1 MTEEAT
7 TSRGGTQTLVGR
19 LLENKKATVGLFVVV
34 GFTLLAVVAP
44 WLVRDPSEF
53 LAVPLQPPSSEFW
66 LGTTG
71 QGQDVFAQTLVGART
86 SLAIGFFVGV
96 TVIVIGTSVG
106 LAAGYYGRRIDDLLT
121 LLINV
126 FLILPGLPLAVVIA
140 AYLPPGPVTL
150 AFVLIITGWSWHA
163 RVIRAQTLSLRH
175 KDFVSAAIVAG
186 ESNLRTMFF
195 EILPNMAS
203 LIVSG
208 FIGATVYAILAQ
220 VGLEFLGL
228 GDVSQVTWGTN
239 LYWAANNA
247 ALLTESWWT
256 IVPTGLAIALVGF
269 ALVMINFAI
278 DEVTNP
284 RLKVEGHFTRVLKDA
299 NVRPGISTPV
309 VKMAGAGRKAAN
321 PSG

>member
-1 MTEEAT
+1 
-7 TSRGGTQTLVGR
+7 
-19 LLENKKATVGLFVVV
+19 
-34 GFTLLAVVAP
+34 
-44 WLVRDPSEF
+44 
-53 LAVPLQPPSSEFW
+53 
-66 LGTTG
+66 
-71 QGQDVFAQTLVGART
+71 
-86 SLAIGFFVGV
+86 
-96 TVIVIGTSVG
+96 
-106 LAAGYYGRRIDDLLT
+106 
-121 LLINV
+121 
-126 FLILPGLPLAVVIA
+126 VVIA

-175 KDFVSAAIVAG
+175 KDFVNAAIVGG
-186 ESNLRTMFF
+186 ESNPRIMFF
-195 EILPNMAS
+195 EILPNMTS

-256 IVPTGLAIALVGF
+256 IVPTGFAIALVGF
-269 ALVMINFAI
+269 ALVMVNFAI

-284 RLKVEGHFTRVLKDA
+284 RLKVEGHFSRLLAEAKL
-299 NVRPGISTPV
+299 RPGVSTPV
-309 VKMAGAGRKAAN
+309 VRKLGARAN
-321 PSG
+321 AQGEHG